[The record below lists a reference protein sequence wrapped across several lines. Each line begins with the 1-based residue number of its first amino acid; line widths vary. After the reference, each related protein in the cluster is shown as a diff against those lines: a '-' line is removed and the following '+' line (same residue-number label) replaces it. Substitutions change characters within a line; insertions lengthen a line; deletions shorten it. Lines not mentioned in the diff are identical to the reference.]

1 MISDSQNTSFY
12 HRTNESNS
20 IQEIIKWTFCFI
32 RIWSE
37 NLVTEFK
44 KLDKTDTEECRNIT
58 IFGYFK
64 FC

>member
-1 MISDSQNTSFY
+1 MISISQKTSFA

-20 IQEIIKWTFCFI
+20 IQEIVKWTFCFF

-37 NLVTEFK
+37 NLGSEFK
-44 KLDKTDTEECRNIT
+44 KLNKTEPGECRNNT

-64 FC
+64 YC